1 MARANILYGGG
12 DAVDYEELT
21 AKKTD
26 VPEGLTF
33 LGHDSD
39 GDPETGTLPDMTNMY
54 SAPGYSSSRPNVPIH
69 QAIYDGS
76 TTDTDGNQKLAFRVP
91 HGVYPNPSAASAY
104 VGCQPEDIGLTPAR
118 IANGQNVGGVTGTY
132 GSDGDATAAQI
143 LTGKVA
149 YNKNG
154 RVAGSMAN
162 RGKVT
167 QTLAAGESYTINNG
181 YYGDGKI
188 TAKDLASQTDG
199 DATAADI
206 ITGLIAWAKGK
217 KITGTMKKAAASKK
231 TTLTS
236 TDTRAVIQQTKA
248 SSGDARVWDIKNADN
263 TERLCILNPV
273 AGFWAANDVIGV
285 AISTVASVIGLTAAK
300 LKKGETVAG
309 LTGTYYG
316 TKACIAA
323 AAVKGFGS
331 SSSDWEL
338 SETNT
343 FTMPENGTV
352 YYGGYAVDYNG
363 AGSGTCRIYKNNTVM
378 DNRDLTG
385 NTFMWRGTMR
395 NKSFAANK
403 GDVIKVECTVSGGSH
418 VATNIQAVIVY

>member
-21 AKKTD
+21 ATAAD
-26 VPEGLTF
+26 VPEGKTF
-33 LGHDSD
+33 LGHNSD

-69 QAIYDGS
+69 QAVYDGS

-118 IANGQNVGGVTGTY
+118 IANGQSVGGVTGTY

-206 ITGLIAWAKGK
+206 ITGLIAWVKGK

-316 TKACIAA
+316 TKACISAFAA
-323 AAVKGFGS
+323 YGFRC
-331 SSSDWEL
+331 
-338 SETNT
+338 SEPETSNEAS
-343 FTMPENGTV
+343 FTMPEDGIV
-352 YYGGYAVDYNG
+352 YYGGASAFYNASG
-363 AGSGTCRIYKNNTVM
+363 NATLEIYLDGTRKDHRNGGENFYWRSTMFDKSFTAKKGQVVKVKATATSGTA
-378 DNRDLTG
+378 
-385 NTFMWRGTMR
+385 TM
-395 NKSFAANK
+395 
-403 GDVIKVECTVSGGSH
+403 CC
-418 VATNIQAVIVY
+418 IQAVIVY